1 LLFLILG
8 ILKALVRDGFRC
20 IFTGFSEFR
29 LLGKCTEVD
38 QELEESDVDATSTAC
53 AHIFPQ
59 SSAMYAASIWTI
71 MSYFGFE
78 DLREKLVG
86 NGIHTLENVMTLDLG
101 RSLIFQRLALWF
113 EAIVSG
119 VGIFIPRT
127 EGLQD
132 DQDNTYAI
140 RARSNGILLACRD
153 NPVTLTSHHPDL
165 PLPNRTFLAIHA
177 ACCRIADLSGA
188 AEYIHKTIRDY

>member
-1 LLFLILG
+1 
-8 ILKALVRDGFRC
+8 
-20 IFTGFSEFR
+20 
-29 LLGKCTEVD
+29 
-38 QELEESDVDATSTAC
+38 
-53 AHIFPQ
+53 
-59 SSAMYAASIWTI
+59 

-86 NGIHTLENVMTLDLG
+86 NGIHTLENVVTLDASYCFLF
-101 RSLIFQRLALWF
+101 RVLEIWF

-119 VGIFIPRT
+119 VGTFFTPRT

-132 DQDNTYAI
+132 GQDNTYAI
-140 RARSNGILLACRD
+140 RARKKQELLLCRD
-153 NPVTLTSHHPDL
+153 NPITLTSHHPDL

-188 AEYIHKTIRDY
+188 AEYLWRTLDNMEDIGVLAKGDSSSQDP